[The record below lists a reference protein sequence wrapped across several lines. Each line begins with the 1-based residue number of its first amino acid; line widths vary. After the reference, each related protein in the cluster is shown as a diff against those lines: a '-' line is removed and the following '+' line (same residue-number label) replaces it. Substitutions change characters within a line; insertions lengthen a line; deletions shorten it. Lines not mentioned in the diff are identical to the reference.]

1 MSTSK
6 PSELTT
12 EKGKSSHCVTLLSR
26 YHLPSL
32 NPPHTAQPKTKKAAS
47 KSTHTSIN
55 TGNKWKCANSAP
67 PSPEHPLK
75 RPKPCKAQKSNSSR
89 KIIPESDGE
98 DEEDDEDDEEDDSDD
113 EEDDDG
119 SSNGLDKEIEA
130 AYAKLQADQV
140 AEGQGKVCLLSNVSF
155 LSLILKLFA

>member
-1 MSTSK
+1 M
-6 PSELTT
+6 
-12 EKGKSSHCVTLLSR
+12 LLSR

-55 TGNKWKCANSAP
+55 TGNKRKRANSAP
-67 PSPEHPLK
+67 PSPERPLEH
-75 RPKPCKAQKSNSSR
+75 PKPRKARKSNSSR
-89 KIIPESDGE
+89 KIIPESDE
-98 DEEDDEDDEEDDSDD
+98 EDDEEDDSDD

-119 SSNGLDKEIEA
+119 SSNGLDEEIEA
-130 AYAKLQADQV
+130 AYTKLQADRV
-140 AEGQGKVCLLSNVSF
+140 AEGQGKVCLLSIVSF

>member
-1 MSTSK
+1 M
-6 PSELTT
+6 TT
-12 EKGKSSHCVTLLSR
+12 EKGKSSHCATLLSR

-55 TGNKWKCANSAP
+55 TGNKRKRANSAP
-67 PSPEHPLK
+67 PSPERPLE
-75 RPKPCKAQKSNSSR
+75 RPKPRKARKSNSSR
-89 KIIPESDGE
+89 KIIPESD
-98 DEEDDEDDEEDDSDD
+98 EEDDEDDSDD

-119 SSNGLDKEIEA
+119 SSNGLDEEIEA
-130 AYAKLQADQV
+130 AYAKLQADRV